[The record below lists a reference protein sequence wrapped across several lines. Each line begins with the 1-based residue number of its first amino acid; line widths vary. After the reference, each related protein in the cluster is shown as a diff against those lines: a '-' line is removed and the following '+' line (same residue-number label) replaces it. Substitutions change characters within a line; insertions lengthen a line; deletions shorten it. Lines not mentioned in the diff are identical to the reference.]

1 MIDVRYSEITLK
13 SWTNPASDS
22 EEQKIENTINMIKS
36 AINSSRDLQE
46 LIIEVFVQGSYA
58 NNTNVRTNSDV
69 DVCVMLKSTFY
80 TDYPEGKKDSDYG
93 FVDGTITYDE
103 YRRRVKNAIINKF
116 GSQAVTEGNK
126 SLKIKSNS
134 YHVNADVVIA
144 FMYKDFK
151 IINSTNV
158 QKYIEGIKFIA
169 SNGTTVVNYP
179 KDHIS
184 NGRSK
189 NIRTGHRY
197 KHLTR
202 IFKRIRNAMV
212 DDGVVDKEKISS
224 FLVECLVWN
233 IPDGIITKY
242 FTWDETVKESIIY
255 LYNAIKNNEHK
266 EWGEVSERLY
276 LFVARKWTTD
286 DVKDFL
292 CDMWNYLGYE

>member
-1 MIDVRYSEITLK
+1 MKYAETTLK

-36 AINSSRDLQE
+36 AINSSRELQDLT
-46 LIIEVFVQGSYA
+46 IEVFVQGSYA
-58 NNTNVRTNSDV
+58 NNTNVRMNSDV

-103 YRRRVKNAIINKF
+103 YRSRVKNAIVNKF

-126 SLKIKSNS
+126 SIKIKSNS

-144 FMYKDFK
+144 FMFK
-151 IINSTNV
+151 NFNIINSSNA
-158 QKYIEGIKFIA
+158 QKYVEGIKFIA
-169 SNGTTVVNYP
+169 SNGATVVNYP

-184 NGRSK
+184 NGKSK

-197 KHLTR
+197 KYLTR

-212 DDGVVDKEKISS
+212 DDGIVDKEKISS